1 MSILK
6 IKDENGKWA
15 GITTIKGDKG
25 DPGDTVAHA
34 HRHAKGGVDEL
45 TIEDIGAAPDG
56 FGLGGF
62 GVKVSNPND
71 ITKSGYYVTNTNMP
85 LNIYFFVEHHQYN
98 TENYAW
104 QKASTVANGIEVMC
118 VRNKVGGTWGEWE
131 WINPPF
137 VNGTEYRTV
146 ERIGSKAVYK
156 KNVNGSIQYRIDGDT
171 TWSNYVRTMGGISR
185 AGDTMSGAL
194 TVRNS
199 IAVERTDTDRK
210 ARAVAYNN
218 TSQEVD
224 FQNYGDDSNYVSL
237 RLTTEDVGAG
247 GVAKIAH
254 MKDGQFTSYQVLH
267 TGNKEK
273 IFTFGTEDLTAG
285 SSSLATGQL
294 HFVYE

>member
-1 MSILK
+1 MAVLK
-6 IKDENGKWA
+6 IKDENGNFR
-15 GITTIKGDKG
+15 GVPSIKGEKG

-45 TIEDIGAAPDG
+45 LPADIGAVKNNGDTVTGTYRQRDSKLDG
-56 FGLGGF
+56 
-62 GVKVSNPND
+62 
-71 ITKSGYYVTNTNMP
+71 SGARV
-85 LNIYFFVEHHQYN
+85 F
-98 TENYAW
+98 TENGFKVAF
-104 QKASTVANGIEVMC
+104 QDDIASNTSSRHILAVNPHSSGIKKALQIGSVPE
-118 VRNKVGGTWGEWE
+118 GGTSTWHDVYHTG
-131 WINPPF
+131 NKPTSAD
-137 VNGTEYRTV
+137 VG
-146 ERIGSKAVYK
+146 AVDK
-156 KNVNGSIQYRIDGDT
+156 S
-171 TWSNYVRTMGGISR
+171 
-185 AGDTMSGAL
+185 GDTMSGAL